1 MTGTAHDEKELA
13 MNVSTT
19 SAPARTDS
27 YVAQSRTGHI
37 TTATVRRLALMLT
50 AGAVTWSAATYRYGF
65 IPGSETGVKVTDLGG
80 FAFQVGV
87 MALVTLQLRTRA
99 TGVSRKAVAMLKVER
114 VLLALA
120 MVWSLGHALV
130 PAARGDLWLSVLD
143 VTWPLSML
151 GMFVIGVKI
160 AFAGRWRGLA
170 RFYPLVAESWV
181 VVTLPSL
188 GVFGEGVGQL
198 VGATHLL
205 VGYATLGLVVAAR
218 PRLVIPGESA

>member
-19 SAPARTDS
+19 SAPARTDG
-27 YVAQSRTGHI
+27 YTARSRGRDI
-37 TTATVRRLALMLT
+37 TAATVRKLALVLT
-50 AGAVTWSAATYRYGF
+50 AGAATWSAATYVYGF
-65 IPGSETGVKVTDLGG
+65 DPSSETGVKVTDLGG

-99 TGVSRKAVAMLKVER
+99 TGVSGKAVAMLKVER

-120 MVWSLGHALV
+120 MVWSLGHALA
-130 PAARGDLWLSVLD
+130 PSARGELWLSILD

-151 GMFVIGVKI
+151 GMFVIGVKV
-160 AFAGRWRGLA
+160 AFAGRWQGLA

-218 PRLVIPGESA
+218 PRLVMPCRNA